1 MTQAKIQYD
10 IYHVLL
16 SGKVRAT
23 SKPILAGLLTVK
35 AIVGL

>member
-10 IYHVLL
+10 IYHVLP